1 MCLFTPAV
9 PGLQRRQVC
18 KEDPDRGG
26 LRVAGQSRPAQARSE
41 LAQAARQHHSD
52 PLVEAAMLQ
61 FTMRETGREQD
72 VAFLLFFRKTQVAED
87 AVGCVV
93 GGRR

>member
-1 MCLFTPAV
+1 MLSSDDTLLCLFTPAV
-9 PGLQRRQVC
+9 PGVQRRQVC

-52 PLVEAAMLQ
+52 PLVEGAPPLK
-61 FTMRETGREQD
+61 
-72 VAFLLFFRKTQVAED
+72 VFLARGD
-87 AVGCVV
+87 ASVHHA
-93 GGRR
+93 